1 VAYTTAEVRALTPIR
16 ETVEK
21 LVPLPEGRDFFLC
34 HAWDDRAGA
43 AKELY
48 DLLQSR
54 DVSVWFSEKD
64 IGLGTPFLRE
74 IDRGL
79 AKSKVGIVL
88 VTPALLRRLQGESIA
103 DKELSVLLAREQLVP
118 VVHGTTYEAL
128 REISPLLASRNGLN
142 TQEIR
147 WQSSRPSWPSW
158 SPSSFYCRGGRLAHL
173 CIAPFPR
180 RCPILAFFARACLSL
195 SKGWAAM
202 LPAQLLS
209 VLHHPLCMPSSYPPF
224 AYAKGGH
231 QQLWW
236 LLQFE
241 SQATRPAHP

>member
-1 VAYTTAEVRALTPIR
+1 MAYTIAEVRALTPIR

-54 DVSVWFSEKD
+54 GVSVWFSEKD

-74 IDRGL
+74 IDKGL

-142 TQEIR
+142 TQENTMAVVAAK
-147 WQSSRPSWPSW
+147 
-158 SPSSFYCRGGRLAHL
+158 LAEL
-173 CIAPFPR
+173 VA
-180 RCPILAFFARACLSL
+180 L
-195 SKGWAAM
+195 
-202 LPAQLLS
+202 
-209 VLHHPLCMPSSYPPF
+209 
-224 AYAKGGH
+224 
-231 QQLWW
+231 
-236 LLQFE
+236 
-241 SQATRPAHP
+241 